1 MDPTSGACRKRY
13 GKLLTE
19 LQNDYMK
26 GNNNYPGN
34 AVRAHNLLEHYKR
47 DQTLL
52 VQHRGDEGLSFANIE
67 DEKGEDEKPYNPT
80 CYKFGE
86 KGHYKRDCPLLEKNK
101 KKGRSWD
108 NANNH
113 RGRRHIQLKRRG

>member
-34 AVRAHNLLEHYKR
+34 VVKEYNLLDHYKR

-52 VQHRGDEGLSFANIE
+52 VQKIGDKGLNFANI
-67 DEKGEDEKPYNPT
+67 
-80 CYKFGE
+80 
-86 KGHYKRDCPLLEKNK
+86 
-101 KKGRSWD
+101 
-108 NANNH
+108 
-113 RGRRHIQLKRRG
+113 

>member
-1 MDPTSGACRKRY
+1 MITNEARIVSKNKYLGMALILGACRKRY

-34 AVRAHNLLEHYKR
+34 VVKEYNLLKHYKR

-52 VQHRGDEGLSFANIE
+52 VQHRGDTGLSFVNMS
-67 DEKGEDEKPYNPT
+67 
-80 CYKFGE
+80 
-86 KGHYKRDCPLLEKNK
+86 
-101 KKGRSWD
+101 GR
-108 NANNH
+108 
-113 RGRRHIQLKRRG
+113 